1 MPCLYP
7 IILKEKIAVVP
18 CGKCYGCLTRKR
30 SEWTFRLT
38 QEEKHSISS
47 AFVTLTYS
55 SEFLTYGRT
64 KPTLSKVDLQKFIKR
79 LRRYQK
85 RKISYYAIGEYGTK
99 GGRPHYHLLLFNVE
113 NKDNIVKA
121 WRIKEKGE
129 KIKPLG
135 KVDIGKVQ
143 PASIHYVTKYMLQKH
158 KKNYNKIGVE
168 KPFALMSRR
177 PAIGYQY
184 FSKYD
189 PKDGYIIDEQV
200 KEYHDKGEIDYVTF
214 AGGKKSSVPPF
225 YRYKIF
231 SELTQKKLA
240 EIHKTEAIEKELK
253 EWEKLGIARYYQKI
267 NQLKIYQEHQLNK
280 QKKDKL

>member
-1 MPCLYP
+1 MSCLYP

-18 CGKCYGCLTRKR
+18 CGKCYACLTRKR
-30 SEWTFRLT
+30 SEWTFRLM

-55 SEFLTYGRT
+55 TEFLTYGRT
-64 KPTLSKVDLQKFIKR
+64 RPTLSKLDLQKYIKR
-79 LRRYQK
+79 LRRYQES
-85 RKISYYAIGEYGTK
+85 RISYYGIGEYGSK

-113 NKDNIVKA
+113 NKDNIEKA

-129 KIKPLG
+129 KPKPLG
-135 KVDIGKVQ
+135 KIDIGKVQ
-143 PASIHYVTKYMLQKH
+143 PASIHYVTKYMLQRH
-158 KKNYNKIGVE
+158 KKNYNKLGIE

-177 PAIGYQY
+177 PAIGSQY
-184 FSKYD
+184 IGEYT
-189 PKDGYIIDEQV
+189 KDGYKIKPEITRFHE
-200 KEYHDKGEIDYVTF
+200 KGEKDYLTF
-214 AGGKKSSVPPF
+214 PDGQKCSVPPF

-253 EWEKLGIARYYQKI
+253 EWEKLGITRYYQKI
-267 NQLKIYQEHQLNK
+267 NQLKKYQEIQLNK
-280 QKKDKL
+280 QKKDSL